1 MMLPIVWSVP
11 ARNDLANIVDF
22 IADRNPAAARKIRA
36 LIESSL
42 IPASAMPYMFKSSQR
57 IPGCHEIVAHPNYIV
72 LYRVTDR
79 IEVVA
84 VVHAR
89 RARMPNIDR
98 G

>member
-11 ARNDLANIVDF
+11 ARNDLANIAEF
-22 IADRNPAAARKIRA
+22 IADRNPKAARKIRA
-36 LIESSL
+36 LIESSVL
-42 IPASAMPYMFKSSQR
+42 PASAMPYMFKASQR

-89 RARMPNIDR
+89 RAKMPGIDR
-98 G
+98 A